1 MLRLAELHFRHRLTL
16 VMALTSSLALIVA
29 GSGLLVFEAAHF
41 YGQARGDL
49 TSLADMV
56 GANSGAALAFRDRS
70 AAQETLDA
78 LRTRPDILCAGL
90 YDDAA
95 RPFAGYCRA
104 GSARELPAAPGP
116 DRLSLDGESL
126 VLVRSVILGGER
138 AGTVL
143 VQASLQ
149 PMVDRLRGYGLT
161 VFLVTLAAM
170 GASVLISA
178 RLQRSLSHPILQLA
192 ETARAVTRD
201 GNYSLRAPRLGEGDL
216 GVLTEDFNAMLSR
229 IEEQD
234 GALRAARDELGL
246 WLAAQGEDLQHE
258 SHERRRAEELNQRL
272 VQAVQNSHEMISIS
286 DPDDRIVFVNRA
298 FLAAYGFREE
308 EVVGQPATLVDSSN
322 NPRGLR
328 LQIDQATRSGGWHG
342 ELLNRR
348 KDGSEFPISL
358 GTSIVR
364 DELGAMVGLLG
375 VARDISEKK
384 QREERLRLQEA
395 ALAATVDAV
404 VITDRDG
411 TIEWVNPAFTRLTG
425 YTAEEAVGHNPR
437 FLKSGAQPA
446 AFYRD
451 LWETLL
457 EGRVWYG
464 ELSNRRKDGSLYT
477 EEMTITP
484 VNDEA
489 GDVAHFAAIKRNIS
503 ERIALENSLHGARKM
518 EALGQLAGGV
528 AHDFN
533 NLLGVIRGH
542 GELLAVRMGQS
553 DPGRDK
559 LEQILEASDR
569 AAKLTRQLLAF
580 GRRQVLEPR
589 VVDLNAVV
597 AETEKLLVRL
607 VGEDVE
613 VIVSPGAD
621 LGRVR
626 VDPTQI
632 DQVLLNFAANARDA
646 MPKGGRFTIATSNV
660 EVSEAECRT
669 RAGAQPGRFVRLRVS
684 DTGIGMDEATRSRI
698 FEPFFTTKEVGKGT
712 GLGLATV
719 YGIVKQSGGYVWADS
734 ALGKGASFDIHL
746 PRVEA
751 ELQPRE
757 TAPPP
762 PALRTPA
769 TILLVEDEAS
779 LRDIAKEL
787 LEASGY
793 TVVAAASGAAA
804 LALAAHPATGPIQL
818 LLTDVVMPG
827 MSGPALAQK
836 VRARWPDVNVLYMS
850 GYSHEAVRKHGLLE
864 AGARIL
870 AKPFS
875 LNTLVRSVEEALA

>member
-1 MLRLAELHFRHRLTL
+1 M
-16 VMALTSSLALIVA
+16 
-29 GSGLLVFEAAHF
+29 
-41 YGQARGDL
+41 
-49 TSLADMV
+49 
-56 GANSGAALAFRDRS
+56 
-70 AAQETLDA
+70 
-78 LRTRPDILCAGL
+78 
-90 YDDAA
+90 
-95 RPFAGYCRA
+95 
-104 GSARELPAAPGP
+104 
-116 DRLSLDGESL
+116 
-126 VLVRSVILGGER
+126 LGGER

-143 VQASLQ
+143 LRASLD
-149 PMVDRLRGYGLT
+149 PVAGRLRGYGLA
-161 VFLVTLAAM
+161 VLLMTLAAM
-170 GASVLISA
+170 GAAVLISA
-178 RLQRSLSHPILQLA
+178 RLQRSVSRPILQLA

-201 GNYSLRAPRLGEGDL
+201 GNYSLRVPRLGGDDL
-216 GVLTEDFNAMLSR
+216 GILTDDFNAMLAR

-234 GALRAARDELGL
+234 AAMRTARDDLGL

-258 SHERRRAEELNQRL
+258 SLERRRAEELNQRL
-272 VQAVQNSHEMISIS
+272 VQAVQNSREMISIS
-286 DPDDRIVFVNRA
+286 DTDDRIVFVNRA

-308 EVVGQPATLVDSSN
+308 EVIGQHVTLIDSPN
-322 NPRGLR
+322 NPDGLR
-328 LQIDQATRSGGWHG
+328 LQIEQATRSGGWHG

-358 GTSIVR
+358 GTSVVR
-364 DELGAMVGLLG
+364 DELGAVVGLLG

-384 QREERLRLQEA
+384 EKDQRLRLQEA

-404 VITDRDG
+404 VITDRQG

-425 YTAEEAVGHNPR
+425 YTSEESVGRNSR
-437 FLKSGAQPA
+437 FLKSGAQAP
-446 AFYRD
+446 AFYQD

-484 VNDEA
+484 VTDET
-489 GDVAHFAAIKRNIS
+489 GDIAHFAAIKRDIS
-503 ERIALENSLHGARKM
+503 ERIALENSLHGARTM

-542 GELLAVRMGQS
+542 GELLVGRLGSS

-559 LEQILEASDR
+559 LEQILRASDR

-597 AETEKLLVRL
+597 AETEKLLGRL

-613 VIVSPGAD
+613 VVVSKGAD

-632 DQVLLNFAANARDA
+632 DQVLLNLAANARDA
-646 MPKGGRFTIATSNV
+646 MPHGGRFTIETSNV

-669 RAGAQPGRFVRLRVS
+669 RGGAQPGRFVRLRVS
-684 DTGIGMDEATRSRI
+684 DTGIGMDETTRSRI

-734 ALGKGASFDIHL
+734 SPGKGASFDIHL

-751 ELQPRE
+751 ELETRE
-757 TAPPP
+757 MAPPT
-762 PALRTPA
+762 PAVRTPA

-793 TVVAAASGAAA
+793 TVVAAASGAEA
-804 LALAAHPATGPIQL
+804 LALAEHRPTGAIQL

-827 MSGPALAQK
+827 MSGPALAQSI
-836 VRARWPDVNVLYMS
+836 RARWPAVNVLYMS
-850 GYSHEAVRKHGLLE
+850 GYSHDAVQKHGLLE
-864 AGARIL
+864 AGTRIL